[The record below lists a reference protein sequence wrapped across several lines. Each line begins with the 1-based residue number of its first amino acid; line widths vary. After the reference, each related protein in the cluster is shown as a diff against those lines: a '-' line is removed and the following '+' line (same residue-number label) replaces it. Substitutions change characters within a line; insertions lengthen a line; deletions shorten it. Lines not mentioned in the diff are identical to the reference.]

1 MTDEEKASMVAELES
16 TKSALQAARKELELA
31 KVRENKL
38 LIALK
43 SNSNTLAHAG
53 GQSSSMRRYAIL
65 VTIGA
70 LAAWQVYLT
79 LKLQVLLT

>member
-1 MTDEEKASMVAELES
+1 MLTSGAIKNPHC
-16 TKSALQAARKELELA
+16 TKHLQYFLPFLCKIQ
-31 KVRENKL
+31 V
-38 LIALK
+38 K